1 MSETRHFEEQEMTTL
16 QTTRVGTVSLVE
28 LTAPDMEAV
37 AGFYHRLLGWEYT
50 NLGHRSLAEV
60 GGRRAAVISPRP
72 ATIGDMPLP
81 GAWTVGFRTDDV
93 RAAVKRAE
101 QLGGTVIEPPA
112 EYPEGWRA
120 AQLADPTGAAFSLIE
135 ASPDFGIQAG
145 ETDSGTLGWCEVLT
159 DDMPRAEA
167 FYRALFGWTS
177 HFDAATAYTTFK
189 LEGDAVAGMME
200 MPPEAG
206 DAPAFWM
213 PYFNVDDLAA
223 AVAEVASLGGEITVA
238 PREYESM
245 RFAVA
250 EDPQGATFSMLEH
263 VSPSRGAET
272 LETVAGSSRL
282 TSRLSS
288 LIKEGNRR
296 HIVISDK
303 RGRRVFEMPVTA
315 GVLGAA
321 IAPVASAA
329 GTVAALAARW
339 GISVVIPPAD
349 EAPEGES

>member
-1 MSETRHFEEQEMTTL
+1 MTTL
-16 QTTRVGTVSLVE
+16 QAIRVGTVGLVE
-28 LTAPDMEAV
+28 LTTADMESIA
-37 AGFYHRLLGWEYT
+37 AFYQRLLGWEYT
-50 NLGHRSLAEV
+50 NLGHRSLAEAD
-60 GGRRAAVISPRP
+60 GRRAAVISPRP

-81 GAWTVGFRTDDV
+81 GAWTVGFRTDDLG
-93 RAAVKRAE
+93 AAVKRAE
-101 QLGGTVIEPPA
+101 ELGGTVIEPPV
-112 EYPEGWRA
+112 EHPEGWRA
-120 AQLADPTGAAFSLIE
+120 AQLADPTGATFSLIE
-135 ASPDFGIQAG
+135 AGPGFGLQAG
-145 ETDSGTLGWCEVLT
+145 ETARGTLGWCELLS

-177 HFDAATAYTTFK
+177 HFEAATTYTTFK

-213 PYFNVDDLAA
+213 PYFNVDDVSA
-223 AVAEVASLGGEITVA
+223 AVVEVAGLGGKITVA

-245 RFAVA
+245 RFAVV
-250 EDPQGATFSMLEH
+250 EDPQGAIFSLLEH
-263 VSPSRGAET
+263 VSPSREAESP
-272 LETVAGSSRL
+272 EFVARSTRL

-296 HIVISDK
+296 HIVISD
-303 RGRRVFEMPVTA
+303 RNGRRVFEIPVTA

-339 GISVVIPPAD
+339 DISVVIPPAD
-349 EAPEGES
+349 EAPGGES